1 MGQPPSAEADLHR
14 RGRRTVLA
22 ACALLLPLTAC
33 SQFSTAS
40 LQLRRDA
47 TITITAPHDRTAAD
61 RPLHVEWTDV
71 APRNGGAYMVLIDR
85 SPMPVGQD
93 VGWFA
98 RDDKDCA
105 ASPGCPNARWLS
117 LRGITV
123 TADRFAD
130 IAIIPRKNANSR
142 NKRYDVTVVRLD
154 RDGRRDTEATF
165 TVTVEIR
172 AAR

>member
-1 MGQPPSAEADLHR
+1 
-14 RGRRTVLA
+14 
-22 ACALLLPLTAC
+22 LLPLTAC

-47 TITITAPHDRTAAD
+47 TITITAPQDRTAAD

-98 RDDKDCA
+98 RDDKDCG